1 MTITNSSIIKKI
13 LLVFLVFAGLYFSKP
28 FLMPLFIGGILA
40 TLFLP
45 FCNWMEGKKVP
56 KGLSVFICFLSLSL
70 IIAGFV
76 FLLSWKISDLMDDM
90 TLIKRRAVEVCGHV
104 QVFIFNHLGISIE
117 EQFKIL
123 KKEQPSYVTMMQMVA
138 SSLVYIATNLI
149 LVMVYFLF
157 LLYYRDHIKRF
168 FLKLVNIS
176 QRKEVEKVMYNAS
189 KISQQYLIGLSKM
202 IVCLWIM
209 YGIGFSIVGIENAL
223 FFAILCGVLEIIPF
237 VGNITGTL
245 LTVLVAALHGASLPI
260 LGAIVLVYGT
270 VQFIQGWI
278 LEPLIVGPQVKIN
291 SLFTIMALVLGEL
304 LWGIPGVILAIPLT
318 AVFKILCDH
327 IESLKPYGFLIGETA
342 SEKGQT
348 GFLEKLKNRLFSLE
362 KGKN

>member
-13 LLVFLVFAGLYFSKP
+13 LLVFLVFAGLYYSKP

-45 FCNWMEGKKVP
+45 FCNWMEGKKIP

-70 IIAGFV
+70 FIVGFV
-76 FLLSWKISDLMDDM
+76 SLLSWKISDLLDDM
-90 TLIKRRAVEVCGHV
+90 ALIKQRAIEVCA
-104 QVFIFNHLGISIE
+104 QIQSFIFNHLDISIE

-123 KKEQPSYVTMMQMVA
+123 KKEQPSYATIMQMIA
-138 SSLVYIATNLI
+138 SSLVYIITNLI
-149 LVMVYFLF
+149 LVLVYFLF

-176 QRKEVEKVMYNAS
+176 QRKEMEKIMYNSS

-209 YGIGFSIVGIENAL
+209 YGIGFSLIGIENAL
-223 FFAILCGVLEIIPF
+223 FFAILCGLLEIIPF
-237 VGNITGTL
+237 VGNITGTILTL
-245 LTVLVAALHGASLPI
+245 LVTALHGAGLPV

-270 VQFIQGWI
+270 VQFIQGWM

-304 LWGIPGVILAIPLT
+304 LWGIPGIILAIPLT
-318 AVFKILCDH
+318 AIVKIICDH

-342 SEKGQT
+342 AEKTDT
-348 GFLEKLKNRLFSLE
+348 GFMVKIKNVFGLK
-362 KGKN
+362 KG